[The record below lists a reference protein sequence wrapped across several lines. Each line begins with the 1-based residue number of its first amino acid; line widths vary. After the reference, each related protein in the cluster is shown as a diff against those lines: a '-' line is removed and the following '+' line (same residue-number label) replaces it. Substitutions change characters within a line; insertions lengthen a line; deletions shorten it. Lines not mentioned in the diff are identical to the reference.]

1 MHLMEDE
8 TTEVEDYEDPTTF
21 SPVIEYDETKE
32 KVIKQMMDHT
42 ENNFGLGILS
52 VPKMME
58 NTLLKLLNKSQ
69 SNQSSVFLSGDI
81 SLGGDESD
89 ISSQLTIVDPI
100 FRNPLVEEIVRNTSE
115 PLPSVDHEP
124 LMKVLYFILYYISS
138 SSSETSLFLSMVQGG
153 ADKSECRVLELNQDH
168 PGSSDQR
175 EAR

>member
-1 MHLMEDE
+1 MAGLTDNALHLMEDE
-8 TTEVEDYEDPTTF
+8 TTEVEYYEDSSTF
-21 SPVIEYDETKE
+21 GPVIEKDETKE

-69 SNQSSVFLSGDI
+69 SNQSSEFLSSDI

-100 FRNPLVEEIVRNTSE
+100 FRDPLVEEIVRNTSE

-124 LMKVLYFILYYISS
+124 LMKVLEEE
-138 SSSETSLFLSMVQGG
+138 SE
-153 ADKSECRVLELNQDH
+153 DYCW
-168 PGSSDQR
+168 
-175 EAR
+175 

>member
-8 TTEVEDYEDPTTF
+8 TTEVEYYEDSSTF
-21 SPVIEYDETKE
+21 GPVIEKDETKE

-69 SNQSSVFLSGDI
+69 SNQSSEFLSSDI

-100 FRNPLVEEIVRNTSE
+100 FRDPLVEEIVRNTSE

-124 LMKVLYFILYYISS
+124 LMKVLEEE
-138 SSSETSLFLSMVQGG
+138 SEDIVVEDFLENNPGFASDVEGEL
-153 ADKSECRVLELNQDH
+153 KS
-168 PGSSDQR
+168 
-175 EAR
+175 